1 MSAIDP
7 MSYFQIIFMH
17 IGGRFLKF
25 KVTPVQE
32 KLLDNKLTQALIFYS
47 LLVFST
53 KSLTKGFF
61 ILVLAYLLLYILLN
75 ENSKYNLISK
85 KWLIDN
91 NFIKNEK
98 YISEKELYKNT
109 SRILRIIKYKNYYF
123 S

>member
-1 MSAIDP
+1 
-7 MSYFQIIFMH
+7 MSYLEPVSYLQIIFMH

-32 KLLDNKLTQALIFYS
+32 KMLDNKLTQAIIFYS

-53 KSLTKGFF
+53 KSLVKGFI
-61 ILVLAYLLLYILLN
+61 ILVIAYLLLYILLN
-75 ENSKYNLISK
+75 EKSDYNLISK

-91 NFIKNEK
+91 KFISNEND
-98 YISEKELYKNT
+98 YSSNIE
-109 SRILRIIKYKNYYF
+109 KYKNKFKDYN

>member
-1 MSAIDP
+1 
-7 MSYFQIIFMH
+7 MSYLEPVSYLQIIFMH

-32 KLLDNKLTQALIFYS
+32 KMLDNKLTQAIIFYS

-53 KSLTKGFF
+53 KSLVKGFI
-61 ILVLAYLLLYILLN
+61 ILVIAYLLLYILLN
-75 ENSKYNLISK
+75 EKSDYNLISK

-91 NFIKNEK
+91 KFISNENN
-98 YISEKELYKNT
+98 YLSNIE
-109 SRILRIIKYKNYYF
+109 KYKNNFNDYN

>member
-1 MSAIDP
+1 MNIEIIILKMSSIDP
-7 MSYFQIIFMH
+7 ISYFQIIFMH

-32 KLLDNKLTQALIFYS
+32 KLLDNKITQALIFYS

-61 ILVLAYLLLYILLN
+61 ILVLAYLLLFVLLN
-75 ENSKYNLISK
+75 ENSEYNLISK

-91 NFIKNEK
+91 KFITNEK
-98 YISEKELYKNT
+98 YISEKELYKT
-109 SRILRIIKYKNYYF
+109 SLTSYLE
-123 S
+123 

>member
-1 MSAIDP
+1 
-7 MSYFQIIFMH
+7 MH

-32 KLLDNKLTQALIFYS
+32 KMLDNKLTQAIIFYS

-53 KSLTKGFF
+53 KSLVKGFI
-61 ILVLAYLLLYILLN
+61 ILVIAYLLLYILLN
-75 ENSKYNLISK
+75 EKSDYNLISK

-91 NFIKNEK
+91 KFISNENN
-98 YISEKELYKNT
+98 YLSNIE
-109 SRILRIIKYKNYYF
+109 KYKNKFNDYN

>member
-1 MSAIDP
+1 
-7 MSYFQIIFMH
+7 MSYLEPVSYLQIIFMH

-32 KLLDNKLTQALIFYS
+32 KMLDNKLTQAIIFYS

-53 KSLTKGFF
+53 KSLVKGFI
-61 ILVLAYLLLYILLN
+61 ILVIAYLLLYILLN
-75 ENSKYNLISK
+75 EKSDYNLISK

-91 NFIKNEK
+91 KFISNENN
-98 YISEKELYKNT
+98 YLSNIE
-109 SRILRIIKYKNYYF
+109 KYKNKFNDYN